1 MQKNERAQHP
11 ASARNRRFA
20 EDDLDAGANPKSTG
34 QMTKRGTRY
43 WDSGAI
49 PLIAPEMLGDIIS
62 EIADLSIVVSD
73 EGKILSVLTNPSQ
86 DRFRSLEM
94 LEGQHVTRTLSED
107 SVAKFQTR
115 FSEFVEGNSDK
126 RPVEL
131 NHQDAAG
138 RWSFPIRYTFHRIGP
153 DGAVLM
159 LGRDLR
165 PVAEMQQE
173 LVKAQMALERDFELQ
188 RESDTRFRVV
198 MESTTEAF
206 VFVSMAT
213 GRITDA
219 NSVAATLMGRSRD
232 DVAGQPFAP
241 EFEIQKRGDLI
252 EMLNTHAM
260 AERSTPVP
268 AKLARS
274 GTSVKLVPNLFR
286 AGGERLLLCRI
297 DAEEGVRART
307 DSLTRNLEALYAQG
321 PDAIVF
327 AQQDGTI
334 LSANDGF
341 LDLINAAHDINVRG
355 RNLSDYFLRGS
366 VDLKVQTENAARA
379 GRMRLY
385 PTKIAGD
392 YGAPRPVEI
401 AVTALDAGESRI
413 FGFLMRDASRI
424 EQVRP
429 VAAAPVTDDN
439 VRSVMELVGNA
450 TLKEIVAE
458 TTNVVERMCIETAVE
473 LTMNNRVAAAEML
486 GLSRQSLYVKL
497 RKYGLLSRS
506 SDDD

>member
-1 MQKNERAQHP
+1 
-11 ASARNRRFA
+11 
-20 EDDLDAGANPKSTG
+20 
-34 QMTKRGTRY
+34 MTTRGTRY

-49 PLIAPEMLGDIIS
+49 PLIAPEMLGDIIA
-62 EIADLSIVVSD
+62 EIADLSIVVS
-73 EGKILSVLTNPSQ
+73 EKGKILSVLVNPTQ
-86 DRFRSLEM
+86 DRFRSLES
-94 LEGQHVTRTLSED
+94 LEGQDINAALTEE
-107 SVAKFQTR
+107 SVRKFEVR
-115 FSEFVEGNSDK
+115 FKEYLEGEYES
-126 RPVEL
+126 RPIEL
-131 NHQDAAG
+131 NHQDSSG
-138 RWSFPIRYTFHRIGP
+138 RWSFPIRYTLHRIGP
-153 DGAVLM
+153 DGAILM

-165 PVAEMQQE
+165 PIAEMQQE
-173 LVKAQMALERDFELQ
+173 LVRAQLALEQDFELQ

-219 NSVAATLMGRSRD
+219 NSVAAGLLGKQKD
-232 DVAGQPFAP
+232 DLTSTPFSS
-241 EFEIQKRGDLI
+241 EFEMVKRGDLL
-252 EMLNTHAM
+252 ETLNTQAIT
-260 AERSTPVP
+260 ERTGPVT
-268 AKLARS
+268 AKLNRNGA
-274 GTSVKLVPNLFR
+274 TVKIMPTLFR

-297 DAEEGVRART
+297 DPDEGVAAQA
-307 DSLTRNLEALYAQG
+307 DALGRNLDALYMQG

-327 AQQDGTI
+327 AAEDGTI
-334 LSANDGF
+334 LSANEGF
-341 LDLINAAHDINVRG
+341 LDLINAAHDINVKG
-355 RNLSDYFLRGS
+355 RNLADYFLRGS
-366 VDLKVQTENAARA
+366 VDLKVQTENASRT

-385 PTKIAGD
+385 PTKISGD
-392 YGAPRPVEI
+392 YGSPRPVEI
-401 AVTALDAGESRI
+401 AITALDANDKRI

-429 VAAAPVTDDN
+429 VGGTPVTDDN

-506 SDDD
+506 ANDD

>member
-1 MQKNERAQHP
+1 
-11 ASARNRRFA
+11 
-20 EDDLDAGANPKSTG
+20 
-34 QMTKRGTRY
+34 MTTRGTRY

-73 EGKILSVLTNPSQ
+73 EGRILSVLVNPQ
-86 DRFRSLEM
+86 QERFRSLER
-94 LEGQHVTRTLSED
+94 LEGEDITKALCED
-107 SVAKFQTR
+107 SIGKFQAR
-115 FSEFVEGNSDK
+115 FREYIEGTSDK
-126 RPVEL
+126 RPIEL
-131 NHQDAAG
+131 NHQDASG
-138 RWSFPIRYTFHRIGP
+138 RWAFPIRYTLHRIGP
-153 DGAVLM
+153 DGAILM

-165 PVAEMQQE
+165 PIAEMQQE
-173 LVKAQMALERDFELQ
+173 LVKAQMALEQDFELQ
-188 RESDTRFRVV
+188 RESDTRFRVI
-198 MESTTEAF
+198 METTTQAF

-219 NSVAATLMGRSRD
+219 NSAAGILLGRQKD
-232 DVAGQPFAP
+232 DLSGLPFAP
-241 EFEIQKRGDLI
+241 EFDLQKRGDLL
-252 EMLNTHAM
+252 ETLNTQAL
-260 AERSTPVP
+260 AERSAPVA
-268 AKLARS
+268 AKLCKNGVAVR
-274 GTSVKLVPNLFR
+274 LVPTLFR

-297 DAEEGVRART
+297 DPEEDMLAQADALG
-307 DSLTRNLEALYAQG
+307 RNLDALYTQG

-327 AQQDGTI
+327 ADEDGTI
-334 LSANDGF
+334 LSANEGF

-366 VDLKVQTENAARA
+366 VDLKVQTENAARS

-392 YGAPRPVEI
+392 YGSPRPVEI
-401 AVTALDAGESRI
+401 AVTALEAGEKRI

-429 VAAAPVTDDN
+429 IGTTPVTDDN

-497 RKYGLLSRS
+497 RKYGLISRS
-506 SDDD
+506 TEDD

>member
-1 MQKNERAQHP
+1 
-11 ASARNRRFA
+11 
-20 EDDLDAGANPKSTG
+20 
-34 QMTKRGTRY
+34 MTTRGTRY

-62 EIADLSIVVSD
+62 EIADLSIVVS
-73 EGKILSVLTNPSQ
+73 ENGKILSVLVNPVQ
-86 DRFRSLEM
+86 DRFRSLES
-94 LEGQHVTRTLSED
+94 LEGQDIKSALSDE
-107 SVAKFQTR
+107 SATKFESR
-115 FSEFVEGNSDK
+115 FKEYLEGNSDN
-126 RPVEL
+126 RPIEL
-131 NHQDAAG
+131 NHQDASG
-138 RWSFPIRYTFHRIGP
+138 RWSFPIRYTLHRIGP
-153 DGAVLM
+153 DGAILM

-165 PVAEMQQE
+165 PIAEMQQE
-173 LVKAQMALERDFELQ
+173 LVRAQLALEQDFELQ
-188 RESDTRFRVV
+188 RESDTRFRVI
-198 MESTTEAF
+198 MESTSEAF

-219 NSVAATLMGRSRD
+219 NSVAAGLLGKQKD
-232 DVAGQPFAP
+232 DLTGTPFAP
-241 EFEIQKRGDLI
+241 EFEMIKRGDLF
-252 EMLNTHAM
+252 EALNSQAM
-260 AERSTPVP
+260 TDRSTPVS
-268 AKLARS
+268 AKLSRN
-274 GTSVKLVPNLFR
+274 GSVVRIVPTLFR

-297 DAEEGVRART
+297 DPDEAMAVQT
-307 DSLTRNLEALYAQG
+307 DALSRNLDALYTLG

-327 AQQDGTI
+327 AAEDGTI
-334 LSANDGF
+334 LSANEGF
-341 LDLINAAHDINVRG
+341 LDLINAAHDINVKG
-355 RNLSDYFLRGS
+355 RNLSEYFLRGS
-366 VDLKVQTENAARA
+366 VDLKVQTENAGRT

-385 PTKIAGD
+385 PTKISGD
-392 YGAPRPVEI
+392 YGSPRPVEI
-401 AVTALDAGESRI
+401 AVTALEADDKRI

-429 VAAAPVTDDN
+429 TGATPVTDDN

-506 SDDD
+506 ANDD